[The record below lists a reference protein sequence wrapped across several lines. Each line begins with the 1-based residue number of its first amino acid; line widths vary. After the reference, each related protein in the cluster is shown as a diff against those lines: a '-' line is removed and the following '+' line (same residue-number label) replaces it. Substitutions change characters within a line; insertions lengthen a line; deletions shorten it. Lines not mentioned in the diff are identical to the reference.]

1 MPRVTYPNQ
10 RLIHINREPARVDF
24 LGINNETWKAASRDL
39 RPPALLLYLYLA
51 ANADNY
57 MFALS
62 PAAVRQEIGMARST
76 YHDQFHILV
85 DKGYLVPSHGNT
97 YEFYEKPH
105 ASRHIMQNEMSADGL
120 DFEDN
125 PQDNI
130 GFARDGQSVMPMD
143 IEINNSHFIDTSINI
158 DEFEPLEEYEDIDEE
173 KSEWVGFIPPAGE
186 FVF

>member
-10 RLIHINREPARVDF
+10 RTIHINREPARVDF

-97 YEFYEKPH
+97 FEFYERPH
-105 ASRHIMQNEMSADGL
+105 ASRNTTQNELSADGL
-120 DFEDN
+120 DFENN
-125 PQDNI
+125 PTDNI
-130 GFARDGQSVMPMD
+130 GVARNGQRVMPMD
-143 IEINNSHFIDTSINI
+143 IEINNTHFIDNSINI
-158 DEFEPLEEYEDIDEE
+158 DSFEPLVGNEDINEE
-173 KSEWVGFIPPAGE
+173 PSTWVGFIPPAGE
-186 FVF
+186 FDF